1 MLARGFG
8 RLGAGFGEYIAR
20 RIRNDCINQIDS
32 ELFDQP
38 MARETANIGN
48 FRVMFDVELND
59 VTSRSCERSRSRF
72 RVLKE

>member
-1 MLARGFG
+1 MS
-8 RLGAGFGEYIAR
+8 
-20 RIRNDCINQIDS
+20 RNDCINKIDS